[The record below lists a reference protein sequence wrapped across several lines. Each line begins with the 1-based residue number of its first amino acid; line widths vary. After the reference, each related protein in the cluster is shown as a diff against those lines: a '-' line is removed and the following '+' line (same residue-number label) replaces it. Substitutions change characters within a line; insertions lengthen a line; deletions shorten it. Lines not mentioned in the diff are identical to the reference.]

1 MTLRDADPTAQ
12 APPADVAFERTADQ
26 LATAMRAWEEH
37 GEAWADEV
45 FDDFASRAFP
55 LQYDGIEAYRRY
67 CERRGVA
74 PATVSGWMDIPPVP
88 VAAFR
93 HVPLIVGGEGATKLE
108 FLTSGT
114 TGGPGSRGRHL
125 IRDPDLY
132 RSSMEAAFRRLVL
145 DRPAPDGPVL
155 DRPALSRADPGP
167 DLYASL
173 VAPFSETPESSLAW
187 MIGGLVERLGAPGSR
202 HFASDSGVDWEAAAD
217 FVAGAA
223 ADGRPVCILTTTLA
237 LDAWIRYL
245 NDHDRGWALP
255 AGSLVMDTGGAKG
268 REGLSR
274 ADVCRSAAERLGLDP
289 SRIVNEFGMTE
300 LLSQLY
306 SVPEGSGPGGDTS
319 PDAPWLRG
327 PPWLKVRA
335 LDPNDLS
342 PLPDGEPG
350 LLSYFDLANLGS
362 VCAVLT
368 EDVGRVSA
376 GAVQWLHRS
385 PGAPPRGC
393 SLATAELLAARKD
406 VVGD

>member
-1 MTLRDADPTAQ
+1 MTLRDADPTVQ
-12 APPADVAFERTADQ
+12 APPADADFERTADQ

-37 GEAWADEV
+37 GEAWGDEV
-45 FDDFASRAFP
+45 FDDFATRAFQ

-74 PATVSGWMDIPPVP
+74 PATVSGWMDVPPVP

-93 HVPLIVGGEGATKLE
+93 HVPLIVGGEGAANLE

-125 IRDPDLY
+125 IRDPNLY
-132 RSSMEAAFRRLVL
+132 RCSMEGAFRRLVL
-145 DRPAPDGPVL
+145 DRPAPDL
-155 DRPALSRADPGP
+155 YASRGDLGP
-167 DLYASL
+167 DLYASF
-173 VAPFSETPESSLAW
+173 VAPFSESRESSLAW
-187 MIGGLVERLGAPGSR
+187 MIDGLVERFGAPGSR
-202 HFASDSGVDWEAAAD
+202 YFAAASGVDWEAAAD

-223 ADGRPVCILTTTLA
+223 ANGRPVCILTTTLA

-245 NDHDRGWALP
+245 NDHEGGCALP

-274 ADVCRSAAERLGLDP
+274 AEVCRSAAERLGLDP

-306 SVPEGSGPGGDTS
+306 SVPEGSGPGGDAS

-327 PPWLKVRA
+327 PPWLMVRA

-376 GAVQWLHRS
+376 GAVQWLRRF

-393 SLATAELLAARKD
+393 SLATAELLAARED